1 MTTAGWLFMGL
12 SISAVLTLVVFCYAR
27 VLRNP
32 GPGSGPDVAPAQ
44 PPAEEQAP

>member
-27 VLRNP
+27 VLRSP
-32 GPGSGPDVAPAQ
+32 GTGSDDESTGRQAG
-44 PPAEEQAP
+44 EQAP